1 MFYVAPLP
9 SVENRRGE
17 NWEKQQASVRRR
29 GGGFDFCLLTC
40 ACHFIIALVW
50 SLRKNEHRLTDGAE
64 VLRVYSN
71 NFER

>member
-29 GGGFDFCLLTC
+29 GGVRFLPFDVRLSFHHC
-40 ACHFIIALVW
+40 A
-50 SLRKNEHRLTDGAE
+50 RLE
-64 VLRVYSN
+64 S
-71 NFER
+71 EEK